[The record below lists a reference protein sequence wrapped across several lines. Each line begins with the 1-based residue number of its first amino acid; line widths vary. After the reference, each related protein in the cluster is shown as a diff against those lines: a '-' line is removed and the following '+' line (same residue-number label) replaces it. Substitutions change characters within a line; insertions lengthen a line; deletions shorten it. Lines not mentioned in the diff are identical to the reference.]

1 MMLLNQGPISRA
13 FLHHNPVPRFAISLY
28 PLPHPSEIDL
38 RYICGLWHRLSVAS
52 KLLAVIA
59 NWMMNEH
66 FVRKT
71 KQQRLAFEPLQARM
85 SRRLVPLLSQSFI
98 SLKGIAK
105 ST

>member
-1 MMLLNQGPISRA
+1 
-13 FLHHNPVPRFAISLY
+13 
-28 PLPHPSEIDL
+28 
-38 RYICGLWHRLSVAS
+38 LWHRLSVAS
-52 KLLAVIA
+52 KLSAVIA
-59 NWMMNEH
+59 NWMINEH

-71 KQQRLAFEPLQARM
+71 KQQRLAFELLQARM